1 MWGQFNFCSICVL
14 ADSCVS
20 YFWLQWS
27 HERLL
32 KKSINLKTTQKSF
45 PWSSAK
51 FALAEFSV
59 EVKFKLNFC
68 SEISFFQDV
77 CNMSFISVW
86 MCRSFTTLDLPESPF
101 SLLYSQK
108 LKEKKLQAKKNKL
121 EQKKQEKG
129 QWNLVYFSQ
138 DLVLFPYWSL
148 EGFVP
153 PPIPSI
159 LNTWIKAWA

>member
-1 MWGQFNFCSICVL
+1 M
-14 ADSCVS
+14 
-20 YFWLQWS
+20 
-27 HERLL
+27 
-32 KKSINLKTTQKSF
+32 
-45 PWSSAK
+45 
-51 FALAEFSV
+51 SV
-59 EVKFKLNFC
+59 MCPL
-68 SEISFFQDV
+68 
-77 CNMSFISVW
+77 SVYE
-86 MCRSFTTLDLPESPF
+86 CAAFTTLDLPESLF